1 MTTTSSARERLS
13 RLSADREQIVHE
25 LAQISEAECRLPAEW
40 AGLQRNVNF
49 LLRAFSLHEL
59 DHLQHLHK
67 LLASRG
73 RTFNEPQMLL
83 SKAQALRGE
92 LLGLL
97 LSLSDEE
104 FDSTGSVDGDWSPR
118 QLVEHLSEI
127 DQRYATTIREAI
139 AAARA
144 PSTTASPA

>member
-1 MTTTSSARERLS
+1 MS
-13 RLSADREQIVHE
+13 RLSADRERIVHE
-25 LAQISEAECRLPAEW
+25 LTQISEAECRLPAEW

-59 DHLQHLHK
+59 DHMQHLHK

-73 RTFNEPQMLL
+73 RTFSEPQMLL

-92 LLGLL
+92 LLALL

-104 FDSTGSVDGDWSPR
+104 FDSHGSVDGDWSPR
-118 QLVEHLSEI
+118 QLVEHLSDI
-127 DQRYATTIREAI
+127 DQRYATTIRDVV
-139 AAARA
+139 AAARGS
-144 PSTTASPA
+144 STTASPA